1 MEFGPV
7 VQKMSFKDILLIFSS
22 GSPFVQRTGTI
33 CVILVE
39 GIMRDDSV
47 KLFWIWTSGSEEN
60 AI

>member
-1 MEFGPV
+1 M